1 MPDTPRRVRPTRR
14 GEFEIRL
21 PREEREVLR
30 SLPAQ
35 LREIL
40 PTEDPAVGR
49 LFPPGYVDDPA
60 ASAEY
65 RRLVRDDLLEGHLE
79 ALRVMEST
87 LDARRLTEDQLVAWL
102 GAVNDLRLVLGTK
115 LDVTEETH
123 EREIPEDHPDAP
135 GLALYFYL
143 GLLEEQIV
151 EALAGGLDPA
161 GSAPRGGS
169 DQAPPVDRS

>member
-1 MPDTPRRVRPTRR
+1 MPNTQRRVRPTRR

-21 PREEREVLR
+21 PREELEVLR

-49 LFPPGYVDDPA
+49 LFPPGYADDPE

-79 ALRVMEST
+79 ALRVMEAT
-87 LDARRLTEDQLVAWL
+87 LDARRLTEDQLVSWL

-115 LDVTEETH
+115 LDVTEESY

-143 GLLEEQIV
+143 GWLEEQIV
-151 EALAGGLDPA
+151 EALAEGLDPA
-161 GSAPRGGS
+161 GTEPGGGS